1 MNRTIDHRNL
11 TMLLLEAREA
21 LVGRFRPILKEASLT
36 EQQWRIIR
44 LLDGEPRG
52 ELEAGQIAKR
62 CCILSPSLT
71 GVLERLERD
80 GLITRMRSTED
91 QRRLLVALTER
102 SRQLARKIGQRIDD
116 QDRQLEQQLGA
127 DGLRAIYIALDHLLE
142 VASVH

>member
-127 DGLRAIYIALDHLLE
+127 DGLRAIYIALDRLLE

>member
-52 ELEAGQIAKR
+52 ELEAGQIAKG

-127 DGLRAIYIALDHLLE
+127 DGLRAIYTALDRLLE

>member
-127 DGLRAIYIALDHLLE
+127 DGLRAIYTALDRLLE